1 MAAAGLLSRRGFLG
15 GTAALTLAAPAI
27 VRAKPFLVSQGAS
40 QAAWRELERRMRGP
54 VLFSGSD
61 AYFKLYRPDNLRY
74 ANRFPAA
81 IARCLDTQDVAT
93 AITWARE
100 NHIPL
105 IARSG
110 GHSYAGYSTIA
121 NGLMIET
128 KLMKAI
134 QYDDSTGVV
143 TVAGGAL
150 NGQIYSALARVGR
163 TITHGRCSSV
173 GAAGFLLGGG
183 IGFNM
188 RQYGIASD
196 SLTRTTMVKADGKVL
211 EMSASENPAE
221 FWACRG
227 GGGGNFGISTAFSV
241 MTQPVPERITVFS
254 MQWNDPDE
262 QTAAALMQALSNGP
276 DRLGTRVSIRAV
288 NPKRAGAR
296 KGILIDLLGQL
307 KGTTAEFLDIIKKVP
322 RADLS
327 DIREAPYWVGQKFLT
342 EPPTPTYYQER
353 SAFVDQ
359 AVPIKI
365 LQTGFK
371 QFLNRWPGVS
381 GTCDLRFFQ
390 TGQTVNALRPG
401 ETAFA
406 HRSSEWLM
414 VIGLYWD
421 EADNARP
428 AVMNRAHAWQDD
440 FYRAVRRYSDG
451 GAYQNFVDPS
461 LADWRQA
468 YYAGNYDRLVKIKH
482 KLDPNKVFDFP
493 QAIWD

>member
-1 MAAAGLLSRRGFLG
+1 MAASGLLSRRGFLG
-15 GTAALTLAAPAI
+15 GTAALALAAPGI
-27 VRAKPFLVSQGAS
+27 VRARPFLVSRGAS
-40 QAAWRELERRMRGP
+40 PAAWRDLEQKMRGP

-61 AYFKLYRPDNLRY
+61 AYFTLYRPDNLRY

-81 IARCLDTQDVAT
+81 IARCLDTADVAT

-105 IARSG
+105 ITRSG
-110 GHSYAGYSTIA
+110 GHSYAGYSTT
-121 NGLMIET
+121 NGLMIDM
-128 KLMKAI
+128 KLMDGVRYNDA
-134 QYDDSTGVV
+134 SGVV
-143 TVAGGAL
+143 TVAGGVL
-150 NGQIYSALARVGR
+150 NRHLYAALAQKGR
-163 TITHGRCSSV
+163 TLTHGRCSSV

-196 SLTRTTMVKADGKVL
+196 SMTRTTMVKADGTVL
-211 EMSASENPAE
+211 DMSAAENPAE

-227 GGGGNFGISTAFSV
+227 GGGGNFGISTEFSV
-241 MTQPVPERITVFS
+241 RTEAVPDRLTVFS
-254 MQWNDPDE
+254 MQWNSPNA

-288 NPKRAGAR
+288 NPKRAGAH
-296 KGILIDLLGQL
+296 KGVLIDLLGQL
-307 KGTTAEFLDIIKKVP
+307 KGTKAEFLDIIKKVP
-322 RADLS
+322 RATVS
-327 DIREAPYWVGQKFLT
+327 DIRETTYWAGQKFLT
-342 EPPTPTYYQER
+342 ELPAPTYYQER

-359 AVPIKI
+359 AVPVKI

-371 QFLNRWPGVS
+371 DFLHRWPGVS

-390 TGQTVNALRPG
+390 TGQAVNALKPG

-428 AVMNRAHAWQDD
+428 AVMSRAHGWQND
-440 FYRAVRRYSDG
+440 FYRAVRPYSDG
-451 GAYQNFVDPS
+451 GAYQNFPDPS

-468 YYAGNYDRLVKIKH
+468 YYAGNYDRLVKVKH
-482 KLDPNKVFDFP
+482 RLDPYKVFDFP

>member
-1 MAAAGLLSRRGFLG
+1 MS
-15 GTAALTLAAPAI
+15 
-27 VRAKPFLVSQGAS
+27 
-40 QAAWRELERRMRGP
+40 GP

-61 AYFKLYRPDNLRY
+61 AYFALYRPDNLRY

-81 IARCLDTQDVAT
+81 IARCMDTQDVST
-93 AITWARE
+93 AIAWARE

-105 IARSG
+105 ITRSG

-121 NGLMIET
+121 NGLMIDM
-128 KLMKAI
+128 KLM
-134 QYDDSTGVV
+134 DGVRYNASSGIV

-150 NGQIYSALARVGR
+150 NKQLYAALAQAGR
-163 TITHGRCSSV
+163 TLTHGRCSSV

-196 SLTRTTMVKADGKVL
+196 GLTRTTLVKADGNVL
-211 EMSASENPAE
+211 DMSASQNPEE

-241 MTQPVPERITVFS
+241 RTEPVPDRITVFS
-254 MQWNDPDE
+254 MQW
-262 QTAAALMQALSNGP
+262 QTADMEVAAALMHALSRGP

-288 NPKRAGAR
+288 NPKRAGAY

-307 KGTTAEFLDIIKKVP
+307 KGPKSEFLDLIKKVP
-322 RADLS
+322 PADVE
-327 DIREAPYWVGQKFLT
+327 DIREMSYWAGQKFLT
-342 EPPTPTYYQER
+342 ELPAPTYYQER

-359 AVPIKI
+359 AVPLRTLRI
-365 LQTGFK
+365 GFQ

-390 TGQTVNALRPG
+390 TGQAVNAKKPG
-401 ETAFA
+401 DTAFA
-406 HRSSEWLM
+406 HRTSAWLM

-421 EADNARP
+421 EADNARRG
-428 AVMNRAHAWQDD
+428 VMDIAHGWQND
-440 FYRAVRRYSDG
+440 FYRAVRPYSDG

-468 YYAGNYDRLVKIKH
+468 YYAGNYDRLVKVKH
-482 KLDPNKVFDFP
+482 RLDPYKVFDFP